1 MYVNVT
7 FLAFQWGELKGFRG
21 LGCCA
26 GALFS
31 DRPIMENPTITT
43 LQLMFFL
50 VIYLGSW
57 VRLWDKILFWVASLY
72 PVQES
77 LCNYINKKVRTFDD
91 IHRFCMFKSDM
102 HGNAGWKAERLLVV
116 LNYLN
121 QFCAVGH
128 LHFVCVQCAVASC
141 HTCMTI
147 PPKNKTWVEF
157 FGSESAWGSFQGVC
171 GGGLDV
177 SMFVVR
183 SRAANSDQCPKLRFP
198 VLIGSIFA
206 VTAARHGMF
215 SWLRHIGSV
224 SGFAVL

>member
-7 FLAFQWGELKGFRG
+7 FSAFQWGELKGFRG

-31 DRPIMENPTITT
+31 DRPIMENLTITT

-77 LCNYINKKVRTFDD
+77 LCNCINKKVRTFDD
-91 IHRFCMFKSDM
+91 IHRFCMFKSGM
-102 HGNAGWKAERLLVV
+102 HGIVGWKAERHC
-116 LNYLN
+116 LN
-121 QFCAVGH
+121 QLCAVGH
-128 LHFVCVQCAVASC
+128 LHFVCVQCAVASY

-147 PPKNKTWVEF
+147 PPLKKHELNSLGLSRPGVHF
-157 FGSESAWGSFQGVC
+157 RVSA
-171 GGGLDV
+171 GGG
-177 SMFVVR
+177 
-183 SRAANSDQCPKLRFP
+183 
-198 VLIGSIFA
+198 
-206 VTAARHGMF
+206 
-215 SWLRHIGSV
+215 
-224 SGFAVL
+224 